1 MRWIETF
8 LRTIMND
15 LNDYDGSLMTPSTPT
30 PSECVHARTTTH
42 GSNDGKRIT
51 KCKDCGL
58 ILQEEKLTPSEKM
71 KTTSPK
77 ECPHEDRDE
86 RRTTGRTWK
95 WRCKTCGHTASGD
108 KYLGESARP
117 ATARSEGSASPVPTT
132 PMRTPQVTPSPTMA
146 TDQED
151 YEVDRIVDLVRHVV
165 DVQREVG
172 QTISLN
178 QRDKI
183 YDRCRSADDK
193 PLNL

>member
-1 MRWIETF
+1 
-8 LRTIMND
+8 
-15 LNDYDGSLMTPSTPT
+15 
-30 PSECVHARTTTH
+30 
-42 GSNDGKRIT
+42 
-51 KCKDCGL
+51 
-58 ILQEEKLTPSEKM
+58 
-71 KTTSPK
+71 
-77 ECPHEDRDE
+77 
-86 RRTTGRTWK
+86 
-95 WRCKTCGHTASGD
+95 
-108 KYLGESARP
+108 
-117 ATARSEGSASPVPTT
+117 
-132 PMRTPQVTPSPTMA
+132 MRTPQVTPSPTMA